1 MKPTDPETS
10 AWPRILEAIR
20 RRRPLIVSWLEPAIP
35 LYPER
40 GTLKLAFPKNQSI
53 AVESLSRPNNRKIL
67 EDVASEI
74 FGGKWKLEFELRD
87 ELPAR
92 TKYEPLQPAK
102 PTEVFKNDPM
112 IQKALE
118 IFKAEIQSEP

>member
-1 MKPTDPETS
+1 
-10 AWPRILEAIR
+10 
-20 RRRPLIVSWLEPAIP
+20 
-35 LYPER
+35 
-40 GTLKLAFPKNQSI
+40 
-53 AVESLSRPNNRKIL
+53 LSRPNNRKIL

-74 FGGKWKLEFELRD
+74 FGGRWKLEFELRD
-87 ELPAR
+87 ELPTR

>member
-1 MKPTDPETS
+1 MDES
-10 AWPRILEAIR
+10 AWPRILETIR
-20 RRRPLIVSWLEPAIP
+20 ARRPLIVSWLEPATP

-40 GTLKLAFPKNQSI
+40 GTLKLLFPRDQSI

-67 EDVASEI
+67 EDVAGEI
-74 FGGKWKLEFELRD
+74 FGGRWKLEFELRD

-92 TKYEPLQPAK
+92 TKSEPLQPVN